1 MGISLRFPRKIL
13 YKHCAVVNSDL
24 WAGPKPQTICI
35 ETVVLEIRYLGE
47 AEVVFT
53 CPINYS
59 DFPFHVATCRLRVTS
74 FTSVNTSMQV
84 KYTGRVHLYCTDH
97 TFMQFLNN
105 LSPWPPGQV
114 TSKPFW
120 MSVQCVK
127 MISCAIKWI
136 SFLLFQLL
144 DGAKIRGY
152 TVNVS
157 YLTGPVHDQNLNPY

>member
-1 MGISLRFPRKIL
+1 MGFSLRFLRKIL

-84 KYTGRVHLYCTDH
+84 RDNRLCSPILYWPHLHAVPQQPFSVASRTGD
-97 TFMQFLNN
+97 
-105 LSPWPPGQV
+105 
-114 TSKPFW
+114 
-120 MSVQCVK
+120 VK
-127 MISCAIKWI
+127 
-136 SFLLFQLL
+136 SFL
-144 DGAKIRGY
+144 G
-152 TVNVS
+152 VNPMCQNDFLCNQMNILSSVS
-157 YLTGPVHDQNLNPY
+157 AFRWS